1 MFRSFFY
8 ARFDCR
14 FLVGAQPHSRGD
26 KLVHHGHNG
35 FRARLIPTHAGKTR
49 SAAARM
55 TSGRVHP
62 RSYGENNTALSFMEE
77 DVGSSPLT
85 RGNTIIG
92 HTSAENPGSS
102 PLTRGK
108 PCGEGTPCVP
118 EGLIPT
124 HEGKTLSGRSW
135 LASRPAHPRSRGEN
149 VAVALSPSMTMGS
162 SPLTRG
168 KCHDPGPELPCGR
181 LIPTHAGKT

>member
-1 MFRSFFY
+1 MR
-8 ARFDCR
+8 
-14 FLVGAQPHSRGD
+14 AQPHSRGD

-168 KCHDPGPELPCGR
+168 IRVAGRFARHLAGLLPA
-181 LIPTHAGKT
+181 HAGKHEYRSHVGG